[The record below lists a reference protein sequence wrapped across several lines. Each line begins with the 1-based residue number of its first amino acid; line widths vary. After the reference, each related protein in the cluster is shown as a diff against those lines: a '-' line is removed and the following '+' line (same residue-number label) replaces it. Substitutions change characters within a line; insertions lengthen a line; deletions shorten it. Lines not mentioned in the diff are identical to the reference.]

1 MQIVKSN
8 RYLEELETMLGF
20 IAKDSLNRALQFADT
35 LNAQVM
41 ELDIMPYKHR
51 ASFKSND
58 ISVRDLVFKG
68 YVIPYRI
75 NKSKNRIEIL
85 GIFNQNQ
92 WELQT

>member
-1 MQIVKSN
+1 MQIVKST
-8 RYLEELETMLGF
+8 RYLKELETMLGF
-20 IAKDSLNRALQFADT
+20 IAEDSLNRALQFADT

-51 ASFKSND
+51 ASLKSND
-58 ISVRDLVFKG
+58 ISVRDFVFKG

-85 GIFNQNQ
+85 GIFNQNK
-92 WELQT
+92 WEL

>member
-1 MQIVKSN
+1 MQIVKST

-20 IAKDSLNRALQFADT
+20 IAEDSLSRALQFADT

-41 ELDIMPYKHR
+41 ELDTMPYKHR
-51 ASFKSND
+51 ASLKSVNKN
-58 ISVRDLVFKG
+58 VRDLVFKG
-68 YVIPYRI
+68 YVIPYRV

-92 WELQT
+92 WEL

>member
-20 IAKDSLNRALQFADT
+20 IAEDSLSRALQFADT

-41 ELDIMPYKHR
+41 VLDTMPYKHR
-51 ASFKSND
+51 ASLKSND
-58 ISVRDLVFKG
+58 TNVRDLVVKG

-75 NKSKNRIEIL
+75 NKNKNRIEIL

-92 WELQT
+92 WEL

>member
-20 IAKDSLNRALQFADT
+20 IAEDSLNRALQFADT

-41 ELDIMPYKHR
+41 ELDTMPYKYR
-51 ASFKSND
+51 ASLKSND
-58 ISVRDLVFKG
+58 TNVRDLVVKG

-75 NKSKNRIEIL
+75 NKNKNRIEIL

-92 WELQT
+92 WEL